1 MSDYITPIIK
11 IGGKTV
17 TGDQV
22 DGLTAVRE
30 MRIKW
35 GSDNWF
41 SDVDPA
47 ELTLELI
54 DPWGEF
60 PDLIR
65 SQTPVTV
72 SFYYDLKTWQLFTGT
87 VETVTAQYVGEWLN
101 NHWRISLTAL
111 DPTAQLARDRN
122 HGPQRYQR
130 PRDAKN
136 NTLLYQHWTGR
147 DYAERCK
154 DLQDRCPV
162 AINWPAAMPMLP
174 GREAFYANAWSKW
187 DINGDDST
195 EIFGSPVS
203 GYDPSANV
211 SVLTVLRNTA
221 RMIDFLARPY
231 YNANREQIEFHYPAQ
246 TPVIGR
252 LSQTAKGLQSTR
264 AQLREI
270 IPGEHCA
277 PVDGLKLTN
286 EPIDTVNRVEISY
299 RPQKYIEN
307 DATKQQYWG
316 TADDKTVAVSFETT
330 KPQITAQITTDSG
343 SEWST
348 PHWSNSQLDQLRTL
362 LSKLD
367 DKTAPPPFTI
377 HAGKISVWLE
387 ESTPITRLAVKLLN
401 TAPSGYAYT
410 LVNNLLG
417 WRVDTAP
424 FEIVGGEIAYTPRK
438 HWRVTVNPAVSPR
451 TNESTARVSDITL
464 NIPFQDYKGNDL
476 VADWLT
482 L

>member
-1 MSDYITPIIK
+1 MNDYITPTIK
-11 IGGKTV
+11 IGGKIV
-17 TGDQV
+17 TGDQL

-41 SDVDPA
+41 SEVDPA

-54 DPWGEF
+54 DPWGDF
-60 PDLIR
+60 ADLIR

-72 SFYYDLKTWQLFTGT
+72 SFYYDLKTVQLFTGT
-87 VETVTAQYVGEWLN
+87 VETVTAQYVGEGLN
-101 NHWRISLTAL
+101 SHWRISLTAL

-147 DYAERCK
+147 DYAARCK

-162 AINWPAAMPMLP
+162 AINWPAAMDMRD
-174 GREAFYANAWSKW
+174 GRAAMYTSAWSKW

-221 RMIDFLARPY
+221 RMIDFMARPY
-231 YNANREQIEFHYPAQ
+231 YNANKEQIEFHYPKI

-252 LSQTAKGLQSTR
+252 LSQTANGLQSY
-264 AQLREI
+264 ANLREV
-270 IPGEHCA
+270 IPGEYCS
-277 PVDGLKLTN
+277 PVDGMKLTN

-307 DATKQQYWG
+307 EATRQQYWG
-316 TADDKTVAVSFETT
+316 TEDEKTIAVAFETT
-330 KPQITAQITTDSG
+330 KPQITAQLTTDSG
-343 SEWST
+343 SEWTT
-348 PHWSNSQLDQLRTL
+348 PHWTDAQLEKLRQV

-367 DKTAPPPFTI
+367 GKTAPPVFTI
-377 HAGKISVWLE
+377 TAGKISVWLE
-387 ESTPITRLAVKLLN
+387 ESTPITRLAAKLLN
-401 TAPSGYAYT
+401 TAPTTHAYT

-417 WRVDTAP
+417 WRADTAP
-424 FEIVGGEIAYTPRK
+424 FEIVGGEIVFTPRK
-438 HWRVTVNPAVSPR
+438 QWQITVNPVVSPR
-451 TNESTARVSDITL
+451 ALEPTARVSDITL
-464 NIPFQDYKGNDL
+464 NVPFQDYKGNDL